1 MKKNFLV
8 ALLCLLSAELVSA
21 QQTKD
26 YNALLWK
33 VSGKGLNKTSY
44 LFGTYHFLTNAFV
57 DTLPAVKLAYQ
68 SSGAVVGELIIDS
81 SLQQPMMEAAM
92 LKGTTLKKVLPDTLY
107 AKASDWF
114 KQEAGLDM
122 ANLDPLNPLTV
133 ITVAMAITQQKYFAN
148 KKGEVQLDT
157 YFQDAA
163 KKEGKKVLGLET
175 IHDQINAMYNQLS
188 IPRQVDL
195 LDETLKEKYA
205 LKDMISV
212 MNKAYISQQMS
223 DLQQLMYGSNYKPEE
238 MKVLLDDRNNKWMQ
252 QLPGLMKE
260 QPLFVAV
267 GALHLVGETG
277 LVNQLRNSGYT
288 VTPVNLKN

>member
-1 MKKNFLV
+1 MKKKFLL
-8 ALLCLLSAELVSA
+8 AFLCLVSA
-21 QQTKD
+21 EIILAQPAKK

-33 VSGKGLNKTSY
+33 VSGKGLTKPSY
-44 LFGTYHFLTNAFV
+44 LFGTYHFLSNGFI
-57 DTLPAVKLAYQ
+57 DTMPAVKLAYK
-68 SSGAVVGELIIDS
+68 SSEAVVGELLIDS
-81 SLQQPMMEAAM
+81 TLQGPMMEAAV

-122 ANLDPLNPLTV
+122 SNLDQLNPLTV
-133 ITVAMAITQQKYFAN
+133 MTAAMAITQQKYYPN

-163 KKEGKKVLGLET
+163 KKDGKKVMGLET
-175 IHDQINAMYNQLS
+175 IHDQINALYNQLTME
-188 IPRQVDL
+188 RQLIL
-195 LDETLKEKYA
+195 LNETFKEKDA
-205 LKDMISV
+205 LKDMIAI

-223 DLQQLMYGSNYKPEE
+223 DLQELMYGSSYKPEE

-260 QPLFVAV
+260 QSLFVAV
-267 GALHLVGETG
+267 GALHLVGDAG
-277 LVNQLRNSGYT
+277 LVNQLRNNGYT

>member
-1 MKKNFLV
+1 MKKKFLL
-8 ALLCLLSAELVSA
+8 AFLCLVSA
-21 QQTKD
+21 EIILAQPAKK

-33 VSGKGLNKTSY
+33 VSGKGLTKPSY
-44 LFGTYHFLTNAFV
+44 LFGTYHFLSNGFI
-57 DTLPAVKLAYQ
+57 DTMPAVKLAYKT
-68 SSGAVVGELIIDS
+68 SEAVVGELLIDS
-81 SLQQPMMEAAM
+81 TLQGPMMEAAV

-122 ANLDPLNPLTV
+122 SNLDQLNPLTV
-133 ITVAMAITQQKYFAN
+133 MTAAMAITQQKYYPN

-163 KKEGKKVLGLET
+163 KKDGKKVMGLET
-175 IHDQINAMYNQLS
+175 IHDQINALYNQLTME
-188 IPRQVDL
+188 RQLIL
-195 LDETLKEKYA
+195 LNETFKEKDA
-205 LKDMISV
+205 LKDMIAI

-223 DLQQLMYGSNYKPEE
+223 DLQELMYGSSYKPEE

-260 QPLFVAV
+260 QSLFVAV
-267 GALHLVGETG
+267 GALHLVGDAG
-277 LVNQLRNSGYT
+277 LVNQLRNNGYT

>member
-1 MKKNFLV
+1 MKKKFLL
-8 ALLCLLSAELVSA
+8 AFLCLVSA
-21 QQTKD
+21 EIILAQPAKK

-33 VSGKGLNKTSY
+33 VSGKGLTKPSY
-44 LFGTYHFLTNAFV
+44 LFGTYHFLSNGFI
-57 DTLPAVKLAYQ
+57 DTMPAVKLAYK
-68 SSGAVVGELIIDS
+68 SSEAVVGELLIDS
-81 SLQQPMMEAAM
+81 TLQGPMMEAAV

-122 ANLDPLNPLTV
+122 SNLDQLNPLTV
-133 ITVAMAITQQKYFAN
+133 MTAAMAITQQKYYPN

-163 KKEGKKVLGLET
+163 KKDGKKVMGLET
-175 IHDQINAMYNQLS
+175 IHDQINALYNQLTME
-188 IPRQVDL
+188 RQLIL
-195 LDETLKEKYA
+195 LNETFKEKDA
-205 LKDMISV
+205 LKDMIAI

-223 DLQQLMYGSNYKPEE
+223 DLQELMYGSSYKPEE

-260 QPLFVAV
+260 QSLFIAV
-267 GALHLVGETG
+267 GALHLVGDAG
-277 LVNQLRNSGYT
+277 LVNQLRNNGYT